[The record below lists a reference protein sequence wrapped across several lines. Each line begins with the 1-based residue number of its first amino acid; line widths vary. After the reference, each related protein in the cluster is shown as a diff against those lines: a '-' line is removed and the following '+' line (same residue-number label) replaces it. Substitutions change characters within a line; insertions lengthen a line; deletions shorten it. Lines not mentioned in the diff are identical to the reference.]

1 MEHLRRRSIQLLL
14 MLLITA
20 CGQQSED
27 VSDTEGTLKTLR
39 VGTFNMLRL
48 GHGTKDDDRL
58 VNLIVESKFHVFSGT
73 EIMRADA
80 AHDLRDKLRAKTG
93 KKWELSLSEHAS
105 GETSYK
111 EFLGFYYRSDL
122 VNPVT
127 SAEGF
132 CASNDANAQTENGCF
147 ANDVGTDDGP
157 SFDRDPYIA
166 QFKVGARRLAIAAVH
181 LVWGG
186 SDAEAKERR
195 MGELFELKK
204 VLEKVSLASQGY
216 EVIAAGDFNLT
227 LNLDVANGTKQDSN
241 STEMPG
247 SFFLEAPAVTGLIS
261 EPTTVGLSNYDHVV
275 YLNSNNAKHVPD
287 SEKVVIDFDLGD
299 AEAKALFK
307 KDVSDHFP
315 AGVSFSL

>member
-1 MEHLRRRSIQLLL
+1 MESLRSRSIFLLL

-58 VNLIVESKFHVFSGT
+58 VNLIVDSKFHVFSGT

-105 GETSYK
+105 GETTYK

-122 VNPVT
+122 VKPVT
-127 SAEGF
+127 SAEAF
-132 CASNDANAQTENGCF
+132 CASNDASAQTGNGCF
-147 ANDVGTDDGP
+147 AKDVGTADGP

-166 QFKVGARRLAIAAVH
+166 QFKVGTRRLAIAAVH

-195 MGELFELKK
+195 ISELFELKK
-204 VLEKVSLASQGY
+204 VLAKVSAASQGY

-227 LNLDVANGTKQDSN
+227 LDLDVASGVKQDST
-241 STEMPG
+241 SIEMPG
-247 SFFLEAPAVTGLIS
+247 NFFLEAPAVTGLINQ
-261 EPTTVGLSNYDHVV
+261 PTTVGLSNYDHVL
-275 YLNSNNAKHVPD
+275 YLKSNTAKHVPN
-287 SEKVVIDFDLGD
+287 SEKVVVDFDLAD

>member
-1 MEHLRRRSIQLLL
+1 MERLRSRSIFILL
-14 MLLITA
+14 MLLATA
-20 CGQQSED
+20 CGQKSED

-39 VGTFNMLRL
+39 VGTFNMLRF

-58 VNLIVESKFHVFSGT
+58 VNLIADSKFHVFSGT

-80 AHDLRDKLRAKTG
+80 AHELRDKLRAKTG

-111 EFLGFYYRSDL
+111 EYLGFYYRSDL
-122 VNPVT
+122 MKPIP
-127 SAEGF
+127 SAEAF
-132 CASNDANAQTENGCF
+132 CASNDANAQTDNGCY
-147 ANDVGTDDGP
+147 AKDVGTDNGP

-166 QFKVGARRLAIAAVH
+166 QFKVGARRLALAAVH

-195 MGELFELKK
+195 MSELFELKK
-204 VLEKVSLASQGY
+204 VLAKVSEASQGY

-227 LNLDVANGTKQDSN
+227 LNEDVANGTKQDSN

-247 SFFLEAPAVTGLIS
+247 NFFLEAPTVTGLIS
-261 EPTTVGLSNYDHVV
+261 QPTTVGLSNYDHVL
-275 YLNSNNAKHVPD
+275 YLNSNTAKHVPA
-287 SEKVVIDFDLGD
+287 SEKIVVDFDLAD